1 MLNLLDLF
9 SGIGGFSL
17 SAKWALKDKVN
28 IIGFCEI
35 DEFCQIVLRKQFKGV
50 PIYNDVRELTPRK
63 INYKQV
69 DIITGGFPCQDISMA
84 GKGKGIEGER
94 SGLWKEM
101 FRIIREFRPRW
112 AIIENVS
119 ALSSRGLTVV
129 LNDLAKAGYDAEWQC
144 IQAKQVGARHK
155 RERIWIV
162 AYPNN
167 SRDRTSTCYS
177 NRERKKVVEKW
188 KDKPFFESSR
198 QGEVIPNS
206 SSLRLQCKEKD
217 KKLEGERLSE
227 QGSRDGIS
235 INKSGLSKSR
245 LGGVADG
252 VSYWLH
258 EPKGVPRTRK
268 SGESRD
274 DRIHALGNSIVPQ
287 IPYIIF
293 KRIGELEGL

>member
-17 SAKWALKDKVN
+17 SAKWALEDKVN

-101 FRIIREFRPRW
+101 FRIIRQCKPRW

-119 ALSSRGLTVV
+119 ALTHRGLTVV
-129 LNDLAKAGYDAEWQC
+129 LNDLAQAGYDAEWQC
-144 IQAKQVGARHK
+144 IQANEVGARHK
-155 RERIWIV
+155 RERVWIV
-162 AYPNN
+162 AYP
-167 SRDRTSTCYS
+167 SSIRLSCKEEDKELE
-177 NRERKKVVEKW
+177 RER
-188 KDKPFFESSR
+188 SSK
-198 QGEVIPNS
+198 S
-206 SSLRLQCKEKD
+206 S
-217 KKLEGERLSE
+217 
-227 QGSRDGIS
+227 SRDGIQ
-235 INKSGLSKSR
+235 KHTSGLSESR
-245 LGGVADG
+245 LGGMVNG
-252 VSYWLH
+252 IPNWLH
-258 EPKGVPRTRK
+258 EPRGVPRVGK
-268 SGESRD
+268 HIQ
-274 DRIHALGNSIVPQ
+274 DRVGRIKAMGNSIVPQ
-287 IPYIIF
+287 IPYLIF
-293 KRIGELEGL
+293 SRIKELENL